1 MAVRMI
7 RKMLGPGTAAVT
19 RLTAASEARE
29 RSGLVMIWRL
39 RDQA

>member
-19 RLTAASEARE
+19 RLTRASDESDR
-29 RSGLVMIWRL
+29 RGFVMPPV
-39 RDQA
+39 